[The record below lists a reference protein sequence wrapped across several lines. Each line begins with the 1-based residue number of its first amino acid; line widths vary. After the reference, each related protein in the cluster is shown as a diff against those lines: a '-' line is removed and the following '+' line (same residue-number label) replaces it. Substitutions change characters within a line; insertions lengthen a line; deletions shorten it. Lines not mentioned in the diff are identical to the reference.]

1 MREVAL
7 QFKTMAA
14 DDFTI
19 TEQWIRDKLN
29 LQHICLA
36 DVRSLSLPG
45 TYEGKICHVGS
56 ALKNF
61 VRLKTLDL
69 SHNALITVK
78 GIEHLELL
86 ENLNLY
92 YNRLESLRDV
102 FSLHKLQ
109 NLTELDLRLN
119 PVVRRHPHYRLY
131 FIHAITK
138 LRKLD
143 DCPVRDRE
151 RKAALLHFS
160 SENNLEQIHKKQVLT
175 QDANGRSSEL
185 RIKAVERMMKTISL
199 LEGNEEAALN
209 EVYKHQTLSPEIS
222 QGPGAH
228 AQQGAHRVT
237 FVSPVAERRHAVK
250 TQSGTVRGQSVFTP
264 HPSDLHGTSHTIS
277 FMTRSSHRSV
287 SVVVSDA
294 HTLNARL
301 PLCVAEGEHGALKMR
316 NQTENSSNP
325 VLNPPRLTYRTQDP
339 TSGRSP
345 PASERKPRR
354 GAYRKP
360 MELLLGVMEEHWSG
374 KKENHHE
381 RTFLMNTVQILT
393 MMENDVADG
402 EQEIQTLKETVKTL
416 NSEAELQKEQRQD
429 EIGSLKLQLQQAQE
443 SIESVNG
450 QLKTLLEEN
459 VALQKQLIRTEE
471 KLLTSRLKKLTD
483 VKDRG
488 EPCESEELN
497 RRRAQEHQIRPPE
510 NYKSMIARNECL
522 LRQLE
527 EALMG

>member
-1 MREVAL
+1 MRAVAL

-14 DDFTI
+14 DGFSI
-19 TEQWIRDKLN
+19 TEQWIRDRLN

-45 TYEGKICHVGS
+45 SYEGKICHVGS

-92 YNRLESLRDV
+92 YNRLESLQDV

-109 NLTELDLRLN
+109 NLRDLDLRLN

-131 FIHAITK
+131 FIHTITK

-160 SENNLEQIHKKQVLT
+160 SENNLDQIHKKQVLT
-175 QDANGRSSEL
+175 QEANCRSSSEL

-199 LEGNEEAALN
+199 HEGNEETALN

-222 QGPGAH
+222 QGPRVH
-228 AQQGAHRVT
+228 AQQGAQRVT
-237 FVSPVAERRHAVK
+237 FTSQVAERCDAVK
-250 TQSGTVRGQSVFTP
+250 TRCTVRGESVFTP
-264 HPSDLHGTSHTIS
+264 HPSD
-277 FMTRSSHRSV
+277 TRSDH
-287 SVVVSDA
+287 
-294 HTLNARL
+294 H
-301 PLCVAEGEHGALKMR
+301 EEEHESLKMR
-316 NQTENSSNP
+316 NQTENSPNP
-325 VLNPPRLTYRTQDP
+325 VLNPPRLTYRTQLH
-339 TSGRSP
+339 P
-345 PASERKPRR
+345 PAASERKPRR

-381 RTFLMNTVQILT
+381 QTFLMNTVQILT

-402 EQEIQTLKETVKTL
+402 EQEIQTLKEMLKTL
-416 NSEAELQKEQRQD
+416 NSEAELQKEQRRE
-429 EIGSLKLQLQQAQE
+429 EIETLKLQLQQAQE

-459 VALQKQLIRTEE
+459 VALQKQLIRSEE
-471 KLLTSRLKKLTD
+471 KLLTSRLKKRTD

-488 EPCESEELN
+488 ESCESEDLN
-497 RRRAQEHQIRPPE
+497 RRRAKEHQIRSQE

-522 LRQLE
+522 LQQLE
-527 EALMG
+527 EALMC

>member
-264 HPSDLHGTSHTIS
+264 HPSDLHELI
-277 FMTRSSHRSV
+277 MSV
-287 SVVVSDA
+287 
-294 HTLNARL
+294 R
-301 PLCVAEGEHGALKMR
+301 CG
-316 NQTENSSNP
+316 Q
-325 VLNPPRLTYRTQDP
+325 
-339 TSGRSP
+339 
-345 PASERKPRR
+345 

-483 VKDRG
+483 VKDRVSG

>member
-264 HPSDLHGTSHTIS
+264 HPSDLH
-277 FMTRSSHRSV
+277 
-287 SVVVSDA
+287 
-294 HTLNARL
+294 
-301 PLCVAEGEHGALKMR
+301 EGEHGALKMR

>member
-1 MREVAL
+1 
-7 QFKTMAA
+7 MAA
-14 DDFTI
+14 DGLTI
-19 TEQWIRDKLN
+19 TEQWIRHKLN

-45 TYEGKICHVGS
+45 SYEGKICHVGS

-78 GIEHLELL
+78 GIDHLESL

-92 YNRLESLRDV
+92 YNRLESLQDV
-102 FSLHKLQ
+102 FSLLKLQ
-109 NLTELDLRLN
+109 NLRELDLRLN

-131 FIHAITK
+131 FIHAITR

-160 SENNLEQIHKKQVLT
+160 SENNLDQIHKKQDLT
-175 QDANGRSSEL
+175 QDANCRSSEL

-199 LEGNEEAALN
+199 LEGNEETALN

-222 QGPGAH
+222 QGPRVH
-228 AQQGAHRVT
+228 APQGAHRVT
-237 FVSPVAERRHAVK
+237 FTSLIAERRDAVK
-250 TQSGTVRGQSVFTP
+250 TRCTVRGESVFTP
-264 HPSDLHGTSHTIS
+264 HPSD
-277 FMTRSSHRSV
+277 TRSDH
-287 SVVVSDA
+287 
-294 HTLNARL
+294 H
-301 PLCVAEGEHGALKMR
+301 EEEHGALKMR
-316 NQTENSSNP
+316 NQTENSGNP
-325 VLNPPRLTYRTQDP
+325 VLNPPRLTYRKQLH
-339 TSGRSP
+339 P
-345 PASERKPRR
+345 PLASERKPRR

-381 RTFLMNTVQILT
+381 QTFLVNTVQILT

-402 EQEIQTLKETVKTL
+402 EQEIQTLKETLKTL
-416 NSEAELQKEQRQD
+416 NFEAELQKEQRQD
-429 EIGSLKLQLQQAQE
+429 EIETLKLQLQQAQE

-459 VALQKQLIRTEE
+459 VALQKQLIRSEE
-471 KLLTSRLKKLTD
+471 KLLTSRLKKRTD
-483 VKDRG
+483 VMDRG
-488 EPCESEELN
+488 ESCESEELN
-497 RRRAQEHQIRPPE
+497 RRRAQEHQIRPQE

-522 LRQLE
+522 LQQLE
-527 EALMG
+527 EALMC